1 MVILFFDGECGLCNR
16 AVVHFLNWERDNC
29 QVQFAPLQGST
40 AELHLSSNQLES
52 PYHSLLV
59 LTGSAVY
66 EKADALK
73 ILAEELKNP
82 WGYLVRIGLKVFPNS
97 VVNAV
102 YDLVARNRHRVS
114 HFSCELHMGK
124 ALQSRILP

>member
-1 MVILFFDGECGLCNR
+1 MVILFFDGDCGLCNR

-29 QVQFAPLQGST
+29 KVQFAPLQGST
-40 AELHLSSNQLES
+40 AEVHLSSEQTNA

-59 LTGSAVY
+59 LAGSAVY
-66 EKADALK
+66 EKAEALK
-73 ILAEELKNP
+73 ILAGELKNP
-82 WGYLVRIGLKVFPNS
+82 LGYVAQIGLKFSPNS

-102 YDLVARNRHRVS
+102 YDFVARNRHRGS
-114 HFSCELHMGK
+114 SFSCALHMGR